1 LTDCRVEYLPK
12 TKKKGER
19 RGEEGVIAAF
29 EYQKARGSFSKGD
42 VVISDNEASFDTE
55 LMKEF
60 VADMGVTKL
69 NFPVGLGHL
78 LDPCDNEFHSEEKS
92 RYECSF
98 VVYFIVLYFI
108 L

>member
-1 LTDCRVEYLPK
+1 
-12 TKKKGER
+12 
-19 RGEEGVIAAF
+19 VIAAF

-55 LMKEF
+55 LMKDF
-60 VADMGVTKL
+60 VADLGVTKL

-92 RYECSF
+92 RYDCCWIGLF
-98 VVYFIVLYFI
+98 FPLF
-108 L
+108 